1 MKRIALIVF
10 VCILSSC
17 IKEETKGALLEI
29 GDRIPDFAVTMNDG
43 TIVTDD
49 QLSEG
54 VSMIV
59 FFTTGCPDCRETLPH
74 VQNIY
79 DEYIDR
85 GVSFALISREETSES
100 IQEFWESANLTMPYS
115 AQENR
120 NIYELF
126 AQTRVPRVYIN
137 KDGLISAIFTDIPQ
151 SPSYDVMKQALDNL
165 FDTSR

>member
-74 VQNIY
+74 VQKIY
-79 DEYIDR
+79 DEYIDK
-85 GVSFALISREETSES
+85 GVNFALISREETSET
-100 IQEFWESANLTMPYS
+100 IQEFWESTQLTMPYS
-115 AQENR
+115 AQKNR
-120 NIYELF
+120 DIYELF